1 MPNIDGLLARCPA
14 DFMEDMNFHNN
25 MQRYFSSRG
34 MKMPWLYYQADP
46 IAAHIGGVSQVVGL
60 KPDEQTFCWSAEP
73 EWQLRM
79 SKSAG
84 LSAGRRL

>member
-46 IAAHIGGVSQVVGL
+46 IAAHIGGVS
-60 KPDEQTFCWSAEP
+60 
-73 EWQLRM
+73 
-79 SKSAG
+79 
-84 LSAGRRL
+84 